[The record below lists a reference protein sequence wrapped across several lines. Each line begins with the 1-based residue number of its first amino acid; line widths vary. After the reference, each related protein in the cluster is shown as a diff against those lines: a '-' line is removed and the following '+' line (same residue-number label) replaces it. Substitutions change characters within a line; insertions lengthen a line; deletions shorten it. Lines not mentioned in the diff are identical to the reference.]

1 MFHIATEKE
10 IIEGKV
16 TDVYFE
22 RTLEVLRK
30 KGIDKHVTA
39 EIICKGFPDGWEW
52 AVLAGLDECLAML
65 QKLDIRVRAL
75 DEGRIF
81 RANEPVLEIE
91 GMYSVFCKYETAI
104 LGLLCQASGIATRA
118 CRCKAA
124 AGDKTVLSFGAR
136 RMHPA
141 IAPMIERNAYLG
153 GCDGVAV
160 VKSAQEIGI
169 NPSGTMPH
177 ALILIVGDTLKAAQ
191 AFDEVIDPAVQR
203 IILIDT
209 FNDERTEAIRLA
221 NALGEKFKAI
231 RIDTPASRR
240 GNLKEIVREVRWE
253 LDRSGSGRIK
263 IFVSGGITEHDIEEL
278 RDDVDGFG
286 VGTFIS
292 NAPVIDFAMDI
303 VDIEGKPFSK
313 RGKLSGK
320 KSVLTCSVCGLANVT
335 PKVNESIPCDCGG
348 IMEERL
354 NPVLN
359 AGQNL
364 FDFPGIEEIRRRLF
378 RQVKDMNRGQIK

>member
-1 MFHIATEKE
+1 M
-10 IIEGKV
+10 
-16 TDVYFE
+16 
-22 RTLEVLRK
+22 
-30 KGIDKHVTA
+30 
-39 EIICKGFPDGWEW
+39 
-52 AVLAGLDECLAML
+52 
-65 QKLDIRVRAL
+65 
-75 DEGRIF
+75 
-81 RANEPVLEIE
+81 
-91 GMYSVFCKYETAI
+91 
-104 LGLLCQASGIATRA
+104 RA
-118 CRCKAA
+118 CRCKTA
-124 AGDKTVLSFGAR
+124 AGDRTVLSFGAR

-160 VKSAQEIGI
+160 IKSAQEIGI

-177 ALILIVGDTLKAAQ
+177 ALILIVGDTIEAAQ

-203 IILIDT
+203 IILVDT
-209 FNDERTEAIRLA
+209 FNDERAEAVRLA
-221 NALGEKFKAI
+221 KALGEKFKAI

-240 GNLKEIVREVRWE
+240 GNIKEIVREVRWE
-253 LDRSGSGRIK
+253 LDRIGFGRIK

-320 KSVLTCSVCGLANVT
+320 KSVLVCSACGSAKVT
-335 PKVNESIPCDCGG
+335 PKVNEAIPCDCGG

-354 NPVLN
+354 SPVLN
-359 AGQNL
+359 AGQKL
-364 FDFPGIEEIRRRLF
+364 FNFPGIEKIRGRLCQ
-378 RQVKDMNRGQIK
+378 QVKNMSLGQIK